1 MLSAVAARRARLQQ
15 KIPARKQSQE
25 RPPSPSPPS
34 EPDNESEH
42 AQAKP
47 PSKRKSSV
55 AAPKPSR
62 KKRKVNN
69 PAHKKVSRYFEKDSF
84 KDQEDLIVV
93 EDDDDEESDSS
104 DSGESSGEFIPSSS
118 RPSAAARTKRRAWS
132 PSAPLQDSSDEDEI
146 NAVPEEALANPAAVA
161 PHLLST
167 FQPIEGQNFFHITQ
181 DELQALGISSSM
193 HAKLLVL
200 RSSERLALLGTYSI
214 VVLQGAVTLNGVRLT
229 ACRDAHPIFA
239 PRSSPL
245 PIIEHGIKVGGNCSI
260 LSLPTRIAESSVS
273 NDAVI
278 LIQELKTGVEGLGR
292 VCRTFED
299 VFNPSRWQRNQ
310 SKVDFG
316 LDGVHYVGLCDFVI
330 HAQS

>member
-93 EDDDDEESDSS
+93 EDDDEESDSS